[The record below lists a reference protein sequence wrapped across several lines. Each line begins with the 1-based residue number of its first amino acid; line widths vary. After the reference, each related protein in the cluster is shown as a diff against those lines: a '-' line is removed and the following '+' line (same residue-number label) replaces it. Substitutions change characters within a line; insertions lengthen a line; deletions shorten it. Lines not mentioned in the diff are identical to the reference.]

1 MVAGRAAS
9 ACGSYEERYRRVGSG
24 GAARIEVSADEL
36 FARANERDPARTL
49 VGDTHMGRSNSG
61 KSVTNTSGDPKSD
74 TSEVEASATPV
85 SHDAR
90 EGDAGQEPVTPLT
103 ETTVL
108 SPAQTRAEVAR
119 ALGALFWFGMAL
131 YGSVLL
137 GALLLKRMPP
147 ALQKLA
153 INVYEEPSIPAALV
167 LPAVVGAAGL
177 AFGIVL
183 QIGAERLRA
192 AVAFLRALGPA
203 GLLAAGALFLP
214 PLGSLVLFWQF
225 PAAGAWLRGHE
236 ALGIVIYVSAFAVLA
251 GLALLPTYAQS
262 ALGGFAFGMM
272 FGVPAA
278 LGGFVGGAFI
288 GYLVAS
294 RVSGDRVDKALAN
307 KPKMR
312 AVRDALVGRAQA
324 NEGHAFLKT
333 FGTVALLRLPPNS
346 PFALTNL
353 LLASSK
359 VPILPFLLGT
369 AVGMLPRT
377 ALAVVVGAGVHDALS
392 KEALE
397 QATPRWVW
405 FVGIAVTLGIVAVF
419 GRIANK
425 AIERVAAEQAKE
437 QAKA

>member
-1 MVAGRAAS
+1 M
-9 ACGSYEERYRRVGSG
+9 
-24 GAARIEVSADEL
+24 
-36 FARANERDPARTL
+36 
-49 VGDTHMGRSNSG
+49 
-61 KSVTNTSGDPKSD
+61 
-74 TSEVEASATPV
+74 
-85 SHDAR
+85 
-90 EGDAGQEPVTPLT
+90 T
-103 ETTVL
+103 ETSVFT
-108 SPAQTRAEVAR
+108 PAQTKQEVAR
-119 ALGALFWFGMAL
+119 ALGSLFWIGLAL
-131 YGSVLL
+131 YGSVFV

-153 INVYEEPSIPAALV
+153 IDVYEEPAIPAALV
-167 LPAVVGAAGL
+167 LPVLVGAAGL
-177 AFGIVL
+177 AFGMVL

-203 GLLAAGALFLP
+203 GILAAGALFLP
-214 PLGSLVLFWQF
+214 AIGSLVLFWQF
-225 PAAGAWLRGHE
+225 PVAGAWLRGHE
-236 ALGIVIYVSAFAVLA
+236 ELGIVIYIGAFAILA

-278 LGGFVGGAFI
+278 LGGFVGGALI
-288 GYLVAS
+288 GYLIA
-294 RVSGDRVDKALAN
+294 RRLSGDRVDKALAD

-324 NEGHAFLKT
+324 DEGHAFLKT

-353 LLASSK
+353 LLASSR
-359 VPILPFLLGT
+359 VPLLPYLLGT

-377 ALAVVVGAGVHDALS
+377 ALAVVIGAGVHDALS

-405 FVGIAVTLGIVAVF
+405 IVGIAVTLGIVAIF

-425 AIERVAAEQAKE
+425 AIERVAAGSAAEPMGERAKKSASDAAAE
-437 QAKA
+437 